1 MIKLNLVHLWGTI
14 LQIRYTINVYPFGTK
29 DHPSGSRSS
38 CAASSRRCLFESKKS
53 GVDLAAP
60 LLHHVIP
67 PKKKDGEVYTNR
79 FSIPSEW
86 LVRPTC
92 MINQVNPFR
101 RSVLRLTIL
110 ADLKLLGWPVKLPR
124 DLEMKKSRWMITIG
138 SLNYNPPFHLT
149 YVYIP
154 FSVVVLDVRTHIFW
168 DLLFGT
174 NTKMTI
180 HIT

>member
-1 MIKLNLVHLWGTI
+1 MPLPAEDSETAGIEPK
-14 LQIRYTINVYPFGTK
+14 R
-29 DHPSGSRSS
+29 SGV
-38 CAASSRRCLFESKKS
+38 ESKKS

-60 LLHHVIP
+60 LLHYVIP
-67 PKKKDGEVYTNR
+67 PKKRMVAYTNR
-79 FSIPSEW
+79 VSLPSEW

-92 MINQVNPFR
+92 MVNQVIPFR
-101 RSVLRLTIL
+101 RSILRLTIL
-110 ADLKLLGWPVKLPR
+110 ADLKLLGWPVKLHR

-154 FSVVVLDVRTHIFW
+154 FSAVVLDVRTQIFW

-180 HIT
+180 HII